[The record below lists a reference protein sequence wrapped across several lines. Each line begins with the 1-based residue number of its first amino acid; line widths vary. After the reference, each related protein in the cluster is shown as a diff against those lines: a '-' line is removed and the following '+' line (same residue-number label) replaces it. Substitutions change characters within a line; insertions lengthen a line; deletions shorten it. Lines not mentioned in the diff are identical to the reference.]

1 MKQIFL
7 DYTRKYNRGG
17 GTKTTMSP
25 KCECCAE
32 SQSERTKL
40 IGGQRSHKIT
50 LSLCH
55 RCARMEDEEIWKH
68 MTHKLMRRILA
79 SQNGK

>member
-7 DYTRKYNRGG
+7 DYTKKYKRGG
-17 GTKTTMSP
+17 GAKKTMLSR
-25 KCECCAE
+25 CECCAE

-40 IGGQRSHKIT
+40 MDGQRSHKIT

-55 RCARMEDEEIWKH
+55 RCARMEDEEIWTH
-68 MTHKLMRRILA
+68 MTHKLMQRIQA
-79 SQNGK
+79 SQR